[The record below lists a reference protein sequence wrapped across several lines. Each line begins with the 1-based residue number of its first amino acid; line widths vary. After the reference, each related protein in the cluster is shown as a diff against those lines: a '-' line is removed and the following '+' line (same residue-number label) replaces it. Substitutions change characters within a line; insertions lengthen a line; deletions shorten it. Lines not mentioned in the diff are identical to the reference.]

1 MFEKITKPTRIYQDV
16 ALRIEDAIISRK
28 LSPGDKLPSERE
40 LAKTFGISHRT
51 LREAL
56 RLVEEK
62 GLLETSQSGN
72 VVKAIT
78 TDVISHNLELLVRSK
93 KISWEHMLQFR
104 LDLDKLITARAVQVA
119 TEKDVQEIEQIVADL
134 NNRDKVGTL
143 DWDTFLAL
151 DRAYHLTVSRIAGNP
166 VHQWVMRTV
175 VDDFFRYYGEFR
187 IHEESFIQDNP
198 HNLQRDLAGF

>member
-93 KISWEHMLQFR
+93 KIFMGAH
-104 LDLDKLITARAVQVA
+104 A
-119 TEKDVQEIEQIVADL
+119 
-134 NNRDKVGTL
+134 
-143 DWDTFLAL
+143 
-151 DRAYHLTVSRIAGNP
+151 P
-166 VHQWVMRTV
+166 VP
-175 VDDFFRYYGEFR
+175 
-187 IHEESFIQDNP
+187 S
-198 HNLQRDLAGF
+198 